1 MVQAIKGFHFS
12 IRSKIPIARVVHSG
26 AHRGSLFIRQP
37 KYATATRFDFASNL
51 GELFLILFRPG
62 LNPLQ
67 Q

>member
-1 MVQAIKGFHFS
+1 MQAIKFVHLSF
-12 IRSKIPIARVVHSG
+12 RRKIPTARVVHSG

-37 KYATATRFDFASNL
+37 KYAAATRFDFTSDL

-67 Q
+67 